1 MFVSPFVILAFMPPR
16 NIRRVPGLV
25 RRLNKVVKDLEGAFP
40 ERTFTLDGHLVGSI
54 GDVIAADA
62 FGLRLLSQNET
73 GHDAMTKDN
82 RRVEIKTTQRNRVAF
97 RSATPEYVIVLRLL
111 PNGGAEL
118 IYNGPGSLARRACG
132 SKNRNGQRSA
142 ACSSLARLF
151 RKVPAHQQLPLIRTD
166 LIRQSADA

>member
-1 MFVSPFVILAFMPPR
+1 MPPR

-25 RRLNKVVKDLEGAFP
+25 RRLNEVVKDLEGAFP

-82 RRVEIKTTQRNRVAF
+82 RRVEIKTTQRKSVAF
-97 RSATPEYVIVLRLL
+97 RSIPEQVIVLRLL
-111 PNGGAEL
+111 ASGDAEL
-118 IYNGPGSLARRACG
+118 IYNGPGRIASRAFG
-132 SKNRNGQRSA
+132 KTRRNGQRSA

-151 RKVPAHQQLPLIRTD
+151 RKVPVHQQLPLIRTD